1 MATKVMLEVTQ
12 PVVDGNEVV
21 VHAGELFEPD
31 AKLPEGVTVR
41 PVIVDASSS
50 APSDEV
56 AKEEGDPPKESAKDK
71 PADKPPAKTPAK

>member
-21 VHAGELFEPD
+21 VHAGELFEPG

-41 PVIVDASSS
+41 PVIVPDKPA
-50 APSDEV
+50 AREK
-56 AKEEGDPPKESAKDK
+56 AAAEDK